1 MQSIITSDY
10 PTTVKAN
17 QLIDNFQEFISTQ
30 QLMLLDEQGTYTGQS
45 QQRLK
50 EISEHITVILG
61 ELNNALQDQKSQQ
74 VLAEIRSVAPA
85 VSGLALPH
93 FAGGAE
99 QQSCGRYSG
108 DDDHHPRRAA
118 GL

>member
-1 MQSIITSDY
+1 
-10 PTTVKAN
+10 
-17 QLIDNFQEFISTQ
+17 
-30 QLMLLDEQGTYTGQS
+30 
-45 QQRLK
+45 
-50 EISEHITVILG
+50 VILG

-74 VLAEIRSVAPA
+74 VLADIRSVRQQYLD
-85 VSGLALPH
+85 SLPH

-108 DDDHHPRRAA
+108 DDDHHRRAA